1 MDKNKIDNKVNKGL
15 RNALLKKGN
24 KLTENEMYLSD
35 GVSITES
42 GELISIDRNTSNKE
56 RERLRKYFKSV
67 KSDKIPIKI

>member
-15 RNALLKKGN
+15 RNVLLKKGN
-24 KLTENEMYLSD
+24 KLTENEMYLSE

>member
-15 RNALLKKGN
+15 RNVLLKKGN

>member
-42 GELISIDRNTSNKE
+42 GELVSTNRNTSNKE

-67 KSDKIPIKI
+67 KSGKIPIKI